1 MGISFV
7 SGSMLNSNLER
18 STDLAFNGNL
28 LYIDYTGNTVGINT
42 SNPASTFEVVGNIT
56 VGNIFIPNV
65 GNVSVGNVN
74 INNLLNPVQN
84 QDAATKAYVDQN
96 IGNIGSAG
104 NLTFANT
111 TISTT
116 LTNGNITLTA
126 TGNQLVIIDGTAGFV
141 IPAGTTAQ
149 RPATG
154 NVAGTMRFNTDIGR
168 VEVYDGTEWDQIVG
182 GVTSQQFNGDG
193 STVTFT
199 LDRSTTTAAALIML
213 NGVVQSPGTS
223 YNMVPYP
230 SINLVFTEAPAIS
243 DKIDIRF
250 L

>member
-18 STDLAFNGNL
+18 STDLGFNGNL

-56 VGNIFIPNV
+56 VGNIRIPNV
-65 GNVSVGNVN
+65 GNVSLGNVN
-74 INNLLNPVQN
+74 INNLADPVQN
-84 QDAATKAYVDQN
+84 QDAATKKYVLDN
-96 IGNIGSAG
+96 VGNIGTAG
-104 NLTFANT
+104 NLTFSNT
-111 TISTT
+111 TISTN
-116 LTNGNITLTA
+116 LANGNITLSA
-126 TGNQLVIIDGTAGFV
+126 TGTQLVIIGGTAGFV

-154 NVAGTMRFNTDIGR
+154 NVAGTMRFNTDISR

-182 GVTSQQFNGDG
+182 GVTNQTLNGDG
-193 STVTFT
+193 STTAFT

-213 NGVVQSPGTS
+213 NGVVQVPGVA
-223 YNMVPYP
+223 YNMSPNP
-230 SINLVFTEAPAIS
+230 STKLVFTEAPAIA
-243 DKIDIRF
+243 DKIDVRF

>member
-18 STDLAFNGNL
+18 TTDLGFNGNL

-56 VGNIFIPNV
+56 VGNILIPNV
-65 GNVSVGNVN
+65 GNVSLGNVN
-74 INNLLNPVQN
+74 INNLADPVAN
-84 QDAATKAYVDQN
+84 SDAATKQYVLDN
-96 IGNIGSAG
+96 VGNIGSVG
-104 NLTFANT
+104 NLTFSNT
-111 TISTT
+111 IISTN
-116 LTNGNITLTA
+116 LANGNITLSA
-126 TGNQLVIIDGTAGFV
+126 TGNQLVIIGGTAGFI

-154 NVAGTMRFNTDIGR
+154 NIAGTVRFNTDISR

-182 GVTSQQFNGDG
+182 GVTNQSFNGDG
-193 STVTFT
+193 STTTFT

-213 NGVVQSPGTS
+213 NGVVQGPGTA
-223 YNMVPYP
+223 YNMSPNP
-230 SINLVFTEAPAIS
+230 SINLVFTEAPAVS